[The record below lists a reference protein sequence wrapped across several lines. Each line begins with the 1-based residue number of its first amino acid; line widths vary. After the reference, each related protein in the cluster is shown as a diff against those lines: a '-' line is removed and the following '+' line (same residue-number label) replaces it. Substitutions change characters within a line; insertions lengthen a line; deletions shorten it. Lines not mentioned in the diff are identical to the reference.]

1 MSPTTLTD
9 TRPAA
14 TGRAASGRSPGTAT
28 VLRLELRKLAA
39 QGRARY
45 TLLGC
50 LLAPV
55 LIVLVLSSQA
65 RPPKDTLYGR
75 QIPLSGY
82 AMPLLV
88 LGFAAQ
94 WVFPL
99 LTALVAG
106 DIFASEDHHGTW
118 KTVLTRSVS
127 RTQLFWAK
135 TLASG
140 LFAVAVLVLLAV
152 STITTS
158 LLVVGRQPL
167 TGLTGQAIPAGTALP
182 LVVAAWATALAPLL
196 GFTALAVL
204 LSVVSRNPSVGV
216 VAPVVIGLVLQLV
229 GGLGGLDLIRHLLLT
244 TPFESWHGLLT
255 AHRSYDL
262 VAEGAL
268 VCAGWTAGCLALA
281 YRSLRR
287 RDITGG

>member
-1 MSPTTLTD
+1 MTTLVAAPTAQSVQD
-9 TRPAA
+9 LPPRRRPR
-14 TGRAASGRSPGTAT
+14 TGT
-28 VLRLELRKLAA
+28 VLRWEVAKLAA

-45 TLLGC
+45 TLLGS

-55 LIVLVLSSQA
+55 LVVLVLDAQQT
-65 RPPKDTLYGR
+65 PPKDTLYGR
-75 QIPLSGY
+75 QIHASGY

-106 DIFASEDHHGTW
+106 DIFASEDAHGTW

-135 TLASG
+135 TLAAAG
-140 LFAVAVLVLLAV
+140 FALTVLTVLAA
-152 STITTS
+152 STIASS

-167 TGLTGQAIPAGTALP
+167 TGLTGQLIAPGAATG

-204 LSVVSRNPSVGV
+204 LSVRTRNSSLGV
-216 VAPVVIGLVLQLV
+216 VGPVVLGLVMTLA
-229 GGLGGLDLIRHLLLT
+229 GSLGALHAARRALLT
-244 TPFESWHGLLT
+244 TPFESWHGLFTEHHFYGVLT
-255 AHRSYDL
+255 QGL
-262 VAEGAL
+262 L
-268 VCAGWTAGCLALA
+268 VCAVWTVACLALA
-281 YRSLRR
+281 YLSLRR